1 MGTIGIN
8 ANLMTLPEQHHQRGD
23 LAVEFPP
30 SFSSPSTDHQPSSD
44 PHVRVPEELLS
55 TQCMASTSSLEGEG
69 ASVHSLDPAPS
80 LLSFADSLATDLT
93 AANDPF
99 GLDGG
104 GGREGGRDGV
114 GFLGPGLGRSHNSAG
129 EERRSGVKRMGGWD
143 GGRDGGGRDG
153 GGWGEAGVR
162 GGRERGG
169 WGRNFSWLG
178 MRSSSSSYLHA
189 GGPSVKTRT
198 KTRGQRLVEVRT
210 EGMGARRETE
220 ESLGRKE
227 EGRQGETGGKLLSP
241 LYLPDSPFASLVH
254 L

>member
-1 MGTIGIN
+1 M
-8 ANLMTLPEQHHQRGD
+8 ALPEQHHQRGD
-23 LAVEFPP
+23 LAVDIPP
-30 SFSSPSTDHQPSSD
+30 SFASPSTDPLVSSD

-114 GFLGPGLGRSHNSAG
+114 GFLGPGLGRSDNAGG
-129 EERRSGVKRMGGWD
+129 EERWNGVRRMGEWD
-143 GGRDGGGRDG
+143 GGRDGGGGDG

-162 GGRERGG
+162 GRGERGG
-169 WGRNFSWLG
+169 WGRSFPWLG

-189 GGPSVKTRT
+189 GGPNVKTRT
-198 KTRGQRLVEVRT
+198 KTRGQRLVEVRIGGREGT
-210 EGMGARRETE
+210 EG
-220 ESLGRKE
+220 
-227 EGRQGETGGKLLSP
+227 
-241 LYLPDSPFASLVH
+241 
-254 L
+254 